1 MTLLLARACGWT
13 TAATGVTDACASNA
27 APSSPC
33 VNSPLPWLRANIPLL
48 ITLLIQSFS
57 AMALMVVPVLVPVEA
72 TPRLSA
78 AGLGLYLLFA
88 YTGAVLGSLAAGPL
102 VERYGAIRASQW
114 ALLLSAVGLVLAGV
128 WPGGVMGA
136 AFLLGLGY
144 GPITPAS
151 SHVLNHTTPAHQ
163 RNLVFS
169 IKQTGVPVGVALSGF
184 CVPLL
189 ATATNWMWTLVI
201 LGGGCAAV
209 AAMAMPVQAQMD
221 AQTASA
227 PSPAPAQR
235 GGALRH
241 LLARLLEPLAV
252 IWRHRPLR
260 VLAAVSFILSGMQI
274 ALAAYLVSYLTASLA
289 MTALLAGSV
298 LALSQMGG
306 VVGRIAW
313 GYVADRFLRPLTMLS
328 LLAMVSASASLVTAS
343 LAMWSAPPP
352 GLFLMVLMFI
362 FGASAS
368 GWNGVYLA
376 EVARQAPAGSVGLAT
391 SGTLACTFLGVLLG
405 APLFG
410 LVASS
415 SGSFSAAFCMQAVLV
430 GAAALTLWWVRL
442 PVAEN

>member
-1 MTLLLARACGWT
+1 LPLLTLF
-13 TAATGVTDACASNA
+13 
-27 APSSPC
+27 
-33 VNSPLPWLRANIPLL
+33 VNSLLPWLRANIPLL

-57 AMALMVVPVLVPVEA
+57 ALALMVVPVLVPVEA

-102 VERYGAIRASQW
+102 VERFGAIRTSQW
-114 ALLLSAVGLVLAGV
+114 ALLLSAAGLVLAGL
-128 WPGGVMGA
+128 WPGAIMFA
-136 AFLLGLGY
+136 ALLLGMGY

-184 CVPLL
+184 CVPPL
-189 ATATNWMWTLVI
+189 ATATNWLWTLVI
-201 LGGGCAAV
+201 LGASCAAV
-209 AAMAMPVQAQMD
+209 AAMALPIQAQMD
-221 AQTASA
+221 ADAHPPSA
-227 PSPAPAQR
+227 DLATQGS
-235 GGALRH
+235 ALRD
-241 LLARLLEPLAV
+241 LPARLLEPFAV
-252 IWRHRPLR
+252 IWRHKPLR

-274 ALAAYLVSYLTASLA
+274 ALSAYLVSYLTASLA

-298 LALSQMGG
+298 LALSQLGG
-306 VVGRIAW
+306 VLGRIAW

-328 LLAMVSASASLVTAS
+328 LLAMVSATASLVTAS
-343 LAMWSAPPP
+343 LAQWGAPPP
-352 GLFLMVLMFI
+352 GLFLAVLMFV

-376 EVARQAPAGSVGLAT
+376 EVARQAPPGAVGMAT

-410 LVASS
+410 LVAA
-415 SGSFSAAFCMQAVLV
+415 GRGGYSAAFGLEAALV
-430 GAAALTLWWVRL
+430 CGAAITLWLFRTRL
-442 PVAEN
+442 GAGSGRAA

>member
-1 MTLLLARACGWT
+1 
-13 TAATGVTDACASNA
+13 
-27 APSSPC
+27 

-72 TPRLSA
+72 TPRLTA

-88 YTGAVLGSLAAGPL
+88 YTGAVLGSLAAGLL
-102 VERYGAIRASQW
+102 VERFGAIRTSQW
-114 ALLLSAVGLVLAGV
+114 ALALSAAGLVLAGL
-128 WPGGVMGA
+128 WPAATMGA

-169 IKQTGVPVGVALSGF
+169 IKQTGVPVGVAMSGF

-189 ATATNWMWTLVI
+189 AIDADWMWTLLI
-201 LGGGCAAV
+201 LGVSCAVV
-209 AAMAMPVQAQMD
+209 AAMATPIQAQMD
-221 AQTASA
+221 AHTASA
-227 PSPAPAQR
+227 TPPAPQSAS
-235 GGALRH
+235 LRS

-252 IWRHRPLR
+252 IWLHKPLR

-298 LALSQMGG
+298 LALSQLGG

-313 GYVADRFLRPLTMLS
+313 GYVADRFVRPLTMLA

-343 LAMWSAPPP
+343 LVLWSAPPP
-352 GLFLMVLMFI
+352 SLFLMVLMFV

-376 EVARQAPAGSVGLAT
+376 EVANQAPAGSVGLAT

-410 LVASS
+410 VVASG
-415 SGSFSAAFCMQAVLV
+415 SGSYSAAFCLQAALV
-430 GAAALTLWWVRL
+430 GAAALTLWWVRS
-442 PVAEN
+442 PTK

>member
-1 MTLLLARACGWT
+1 MNFLLR
-13 TAATGVTDACASNA
+13 
-27 APSSPC
+27 
-33 VNSPLPWLRANIPLL
+33 WLQANIPLL

-57 AMALMVVPVLVPVEA
+57 ALALMVIPVLVPVEA

-102 VERYGAIRASQW
+102 VERFGAIRISQW
-114 ALLLSAVGLVLAGV
+114 ALMLSAAGLVLAGL
-128 WPGGVMGA
+128 WPGGIMFS

-189 ATATNWMWTLVI
+189 AIATNWMWTLLIFGVA
-201 LGGGCAAV
+201 CAVV
-209 AAMAMPVQAQMD
+209 AAMAIPIQAQMD
-221 AQTASA
+221 ADTASA
-227 PSPAPAQR
+227 GAVAQGKGSLR
-235 GGALRH
+235 SWAL
-241 LLARLLEPLAV
+241 RLLEPIAV
-252 IWRHRPLR
+252 IWRHKPLR

-289 MTALLAGSV
+289 MTALVAGSV
-298 LALSQMGG
+298 LALSQLGG

-313 GYVADRFLRPLTMLS
+313 GYVADRFLRPLTMLA
-328 LLAMVSASASLVTAS
+328 LLATVSALASLVTAS
-343 LAMWSAPPP
+343 LVLWSAPPP
-352 GLFLMVLMFI
+352 ALFLTVLMFV

-376 EVARQAPAGSVGLAT
+376 EVARQAPTGSVGLAT

-410 LVASS
+410 LVASG
-415 SGSFSAAFCMQAVLV
+415 SGSYSAAFSMQAVLV
-430 GAAALTLWWVRL
+430 SIAAATLWWVRS
-442 PVAEN
+442 PAVKA

>member
-1 MTLLLARACGWT
+1 VNFLLR
-13 TAATGVTDACASNA
+13 
-27 APSSPC
+27 
-33 VNSPLPWLRANIPLL
+33 WLQANIPLL

-57 AMALMVVPVLVPVEA
+57 ALALMVIPVLVPVEA
-72 TPRLSA
+72 TPRLTA

-88 YTGAVLGSLAAGPL
+88 YTGAVLGSLTAGPL
-102 VERYGAIRASQW
+102 VERFGAIRTSQW
-114 ALLLSAVGLVLAGV
+114 ALMLSATGLVLAGL
-128 WPGGVMGA
+128 WPGAMMFA

-189 ATATNWMWTLVI
+189 AIATNWMWTLLIFGVT
-201 LGGGCAAV
+201 CAAV
-209 AAMAMPVQAQMD
+209 AAMAIPIQAQMD
-221 AQTASA
+221 ADTAHAGAATRASA
-227 PSPAPAQR
+227 S
-235 GGALRH
+235 LRN
-241 LLARLLEPLAV
+241 LLARLLEPFAV
-252 IWRHRPLR
+252 IWLHKPLR
-260 VLAAVSFILSGMQI
+260 VLACVSFILSGMQI
-274 ALAAYLVSYLTASLA
+274 ALAAYLVSYLTSSLA

-298 LALSQMGG
+298 LALSQLGG

-313 GYVADRFLRPLTMLS
+313 GYVADRFLRPLTMLA
-328 LLAMVSASASLVTAS
+328 LLAVVSASASLVTAS
-343 LAMWSAPPP
+343 LMHWSAPPP
-352 GLFLMVLMFI
+352 GLFLALLMFV

-376 EVARQAPAGSVGLAT
+376 EVARQAPAGSVGMAT

-410 LVASS
+410 LVASG
-415 SGSFSAAFCMQAVLV
+415 SGSYSAAFCMQAALV
-430 GAAALTLWWVRL
+430 SAAAVTLWRVRA
-442 PVAEN
+442 PTANN

>member
-1 MTLLLARACGWT
+1 MNSLLR
-13 TAATGVTDACASNA
+13 
-27 APSSPC
+27 
-33 VNSPLPWLRANIPLL
+33 WLQANIPLL

-57 AMALMVVPVLVPVEA
+57 ALALMVIPVLVPVEA
-72 TPRLSA
+72 APRLSA

-102 VERYGAIRASQW
+102 VERFGAICTSQC
-114 ALLLSAVGLVLAGV
+114 ALLLSTAGLVLAGL
-128 WPGGVMGA
+128 WPEAIMFA
-136 AFLLGLGY
+136 ALLLGLGY

-151 SHVLNHTTPAHQ
+151 SHLLNHTTPAHQ

-189 ATATNWMWTLVI
+189 AIATNWMWTLVI
-201 LGGGCAAV
+201 LGVACAAV
-209 AAMAMPVQAQMD
+209 AAMAIPIQAQMD
-221 AQTASA
+221 ADTASA
-227 PSPAPAQR
+227 
-235 GGALRH
+235 GAATQGSALLRNM
-241 LLARLLEPLAV
+241 LARLLEPFAV
-252 IWRHRPLR
+252 IWRHKPLR

-298 LALSQMGG
+298 LALSQLGG

-313 GYVADRFLRPLTMLS
+313 GYVADRFLRPLTMLA

-343 LAMWSAPPP
+343 LVLWSAPPP
-352 GLFLMVLMFI
+352 SLFLTVLMFI

-410 LVASS
+410 LVASGA
-415 SGSFSAAFCMQAVLV
+415 GSYSAAFCMQALLV
-430 GAAALTLWWVRL
+430 SAAAVTLWWVRS
-442 PVAEN
+442 PAVNN

>member
-1 MTLLLARACGWT
+1 MPFL
-13 TAATGVTDACASNA
+13 NF
-27 APSSPC
+27 C
-33 VNSPLPWLRANIPLL
+33 VNSLLRWLPANIPLL

-57 AMALMVVPVLVPVEA
+57 ALALMVIPVLVPVEA

-78 AGLGLYLLFA
+78 AGLGVYLLFA

-102 VERYGAIRASQW
+102 VERFGAIRTSQW
-114 ALLLSAVGLVLAGV
+114 ALMLSAAGLVLAGL
-128 WPGGVMGA
+128 WPGAIMVA

-189 ATATNWMWTLVI
+189 AIATNWMWTLLIFGVA
-201 LGGGCAAV
+201 CAVV
-209 AAMAMPVQAQMD
+209 AAMAIPIQAQMD
-221 AQTASA
+221 ADTAHAGEATQGNAS
-227 PSPAPAQR
+227 
-235 GGALRH
+235 LRN
-241 LLARLLEPLAV
+241 LLARLLEPFAV
-252 IWRHRPLR
+252 IWRHKPLR

-274 ALAAYLVSYLTASLA
+274 ALAAYLVSYLTSSLA

-298 LALSQMGG
+298 LALSQLGG

-313 GYVADRFLRPLTMLS
+313 GYVADRFLRPLTMLA
-328 LLAMVSASASLVTAS
+328 LLAVVSASASLVTAS
-343 LAMWSAPPP
+343 LMHWSAPPP
-352 GLFLMVLMFI
+352 GLFLALLMFV

-376 EVARQAPAGSVGLAT
+376 EVARQAPAGSVGMAT

-410 LVASS
+410 LVASG
-415 SGSFSAAFCMQAVLV
+415 SGSYSAAFCMQTVLV
-430 GAAALTLWWVRL
+430 SAAAVTLWRVRS
-442 PVAEN
+442 PAVNN

>member
-1 MTLLLARACGWT
+1 
-13 TAATGVTDACASNA
+13 
-27 APSSPC
+27 
-33 VNSPLPWLRANIPLL
+33 VNSLLRWLQANIPLL

-57 AMALMVVPVLVPVEA
+57 ALALMVIPVLVPVEA
-72 TPRLSA
+72 APRLSA

-102 VERYGAIRASQW
+102 VERFGAICTSQC
-114 ALLLSAVGLVLAGV
+114 ALLLSTAGLVLAGL
-128 WPGGVMGA
+128 WPEAIMFA
-136 AFLLGLGY
+136 ALLLGLGY

-151 SHVLNHTTPAHQ
+151 SHLLNHTTPAHQ

-189 ATATNWMWTLVI
+189 AIATNWMWTLAI
-201 LGGGCAAV
+201 LGVACAAV
-209 AAMAMPVQAQMD
+209 AAMAIPIQAQMD
-221 AQTASA
+221 ADTASA
-227 PSPAPAQR
+227 
-235 GGALRH
+235 GAATQGSASLRNM
-241 LLARLLEPLAV
+241 LARLLEPFAV
-252 IWRHRPLR
+252 IWRHKPLC

-298 LALSQMGG
+298 LALSQLGG

-313 GYVADRFLRPLTMLS
+313 GYVADRFLRPLTMLA

-343 LAMWSAPPP
+343 LVLWSAPPP
-352 GLFLMVLMFI
+352 SLFLTVLMFI

-410 LVASS
+410 LVASGA
-415 SGSFSAAFCMQAVLV
+415 GSYSAAFCMQALLV
-430 GAAALTLWWVRL
+430 SAAAVTLWWVRS
-442 PVAEN
+442 PAVNN

>member
-1 MTLLLARACGWT
+1 MRTLERNFLP
-13 TAATGVTDACASNA
+13 CAL
-27 APSSPC
+27 PRLF
-33 VNSPLPWLRANIPLL
+33 VNSPLPWLHANIPLL

-102 VERYGAIRASQW
+102 VERWGAIRISQW
-114 ALLLSAVGLVLAGV
+114 ALCLSAAGLVLAAL
-128 WPGGVMGA
+128 WPGAVMLA
-136 AFLLGLGY
+136 ALLMGLGY

-169 IKQTGVPVGVALSGF
+169 IKQTGVPLGVALSGF
-184 CVPLL
+184 CVPPLAGATGWLGTLL
-189 ATATNWMWTLVI
+189 I
-201 LGGGCAAV
+201 LGLACAAV
-209 AAMAMPVQAQMD
+209 AALALPFQAQMD
-221 AQTASA
+221 APIRSA
-227 PSPAPAQR
+227 ATPAAQNGSVR
-235 GGALRH
+235 DTLAQ
-241 LLARLLEPLAV
+241 LLQPLAV
-252 IWRHRPLR
+252 IWQHRPLR
-260 VLAAVSFILSGMQI
+260 VLAAVSFIFSGMQM

-289 MTALLAGSV
+289 MTALLAGSM
-298 LALSQMGG
+298 LALSQLGG

-313 GYVADRFLRPLTMLS
+313 GYVADRFLHPLSMLT
-328 LLAMVSASASLVTAS
+328 LLAVMSASASLLTAS
-343 LAMWSAPPP
+343 LVHWPAAPP
-352 GLFLMVLMFI
+352 GLVLAALMFV

-376 EVARQAPAGSVGLAT
+376 EVARQAPPGAVGMAT

-410 LVASS
+410 VVAA
-415 SGSFSAAFCMQAVLV
+415 GRGGYSAAFCVEAALV
-430 GAAALTLWWVRL
+430 SGAALTLWLFRSRMRSAGV
-442 PVAEN
+442 

>member
-1 MTLLLARACGWT
+1 VNFLLR
-13 TAATGVTDACASNA
+13 
-27 APSSPC
+27 
-33 VNSPLPWLRANIPLL
+33 WLQSNIPLL

-57 AMALMVVPVLVPVEA
+57 ALALMVIPVLVPVEA
-72 TPRLSA
+72 TPRLTA

-88 YTGAVLGSLAAGPL
+88 YAGAVLGSLAAGPL
-102 VERYGAIRASQW
+102 VERFGAIRTSQW
-114 ALLLSAVGLVLAGV
+114 ALMLSAAGLVLAGL
-128 WPGGVMGA
+128 WPGAMMFA
-136 AFLLGLGY
+136 AFLLGFGY

-189 ATATNWMWTLVI
+189 AIATNWMWTLLIFGVA
-201 LGGGCAAV
+201 CAVV
-209 AAMAMPVQAQMD
+209 AAMAIPIQAQMD
-221 AQTASA
+221 ADTASA
-227 PSPAPAQR
+227 GAPAQHR
-235 GGALRH
+235 VSLRN
-241 LLARLLEPLAV
+241 LLALLLEPIAV
-252 IWRHRPLR
+252 IWRHKPLR

-289 MTALLAGSV
+289 MTALVAGSV
-298 LALSQMGG
+298 LALSQLGG
-306 VVGRIAW
+306 VVGRIVW
-313 GYVADRFLRPLTMLS
+313 GYVADRFLRPLTMLA
-328 LLAMVSASASLVTAS
+328 LLAIVSASASLVTAS
-343 LAMWSAPPP
+343 LVLWPAPPSA
-352 GLFLMVLMFI
+352 LFLTVLMFV

-410 LVASS
+410 LVASG
-415 SGSFSAAFCMQAVLV
+415 SGSYSAAFCMQAGLV
-430 GAAALTLWWVRL
+430 SAAAVTLWWVRS
-442 PVAEN
+442 PAVKT

>member
-1 MTLLLARACGWT
+1 
-13 TAATGVTDACASNA
+13 
-27 APSSPC
+27 
-33 VNSPLPWLRANIPLL
+33 VNSPSRFRQAGIPLL

-57 AMALMVVPVLVPVEA
+57 ALALMVIPVVVPVEA

-102 VERYGAIRASQW
+102 VERWGGIRTSQW
-114 ALLLSAVGLVLAGV
+114 ALVLSAAGLVLAGL
-128 WPGGVMGA
+128 WPGGIMFA

-184 CVPLL
+184 CVPPL
-189 ATATNWMWTLVI
+189 AIATNWMWTLLIFGVA
-201 LGGGCAAV
+201 CALV
-209 AAMAMPVQAQMD
+209 AAMALPIQAQMD
-221 AQTASA
+221 ADAHTAS
-227 PSPAPAQR
+227 P
-235 GGALRH
+235 GAATQGNSVRMLM
-241 LLARLLEPLAV
+241 ARLLEPLAV
-252 IWRHRPLR
+252 IWRHKPLR

-298 LALSQMGG
+298 LALSQLGG
-306 VVGRIAW
+306 VIGRIAW
-313 GYVADRFLRPLTMLS
+313 GYVADRFLRPLTMLA
-328 LLAMVSASASLVTAS
+328 LLAVVSALASLTTASLVH
-343 LAMWSAPPP
+343 WSAAPP
-352 GLFLMVLMFI
+352 GVFLMGLMFV
-362 FGASAS
+362 FGSTAS

-376 EVARQAPAGSVGLAT
+376 EVARQAPPGAVGMAT

-410 LVASS
+410 LLAA
-415 SGSFSAAFCMQAVLV
+415 GRGGYSAAFGLEALLVL
-430 GAAALTLWWVRL
+430 GAACTLLAFGRAQGIIRA
-442 PVAEN
+442 P

>member
-1 MTLLLARACGWT
+1 LPFLIL
-13 TAATGVTDACASNA
+13 
-27 APSSPC
+27 C
-33 VNSPLPWLRANIPLL
+33 VNSLLRWLRANIPLL

-57 AMALMVVPVLVPVEA
+57 AMALMVIPVLVPVEA

-78 AGLGLYLLFA
+78 AELGLYLLFA

-102 VERYGAIRASQW
+102 VERWGAIRTSQW
-114 ALLLSAVGLVLAGV
+114 ALLLSAAGLVLAGL
-128 WPGGVMGA
+128 WPGAIMFA

-151 SHVLNHTTPAHQ
+151 SHVLNRTTPAHQ

-189 ATATNWMWTLVI
+189 AIATNWMWTLLI
-201 LGGGCAAV
+201 LGGCCVVV
-209 AAMAMPVQAQMD
+209 AAMALPIQAQMD
-221 AQTASA
+221 ADTAN
-227 PSPAPAQR
+227 PGAPAR
-235 GGALRH
+235 RSAFLRD
-241 LLARLLEPLAV
+241 LLARLLEPFAV
-252 IWRHRPLR
+252 IWRHKPLR

-298 LALSQMGG
+298 LALSQLGG

-313 GYVADRFLRPLTMLS
+313 GYVADRFLRPLTMLA
-328 LLAMVSASASLVTAS
+328 LLAIVSASASLVTAS
-343 LAMWSAPPP
+343 LVHWSAPPS
-352 GLFLMVLMFI
+352 GLFLALLMFV

-376 EVARQAPAGSVGLAT
+376 EVARQAPAGSVGMAT

-410 LVASS
+410 LVASG
-415 SGSFSAAFCMQAVLV
+415 SGSYSAAFCMQALLV
-430 GAAALTLWWVRL
+430 SAAAVTLWWVRP
-442 PVAEN
+442 PVANH